1 MNNKS
6 EIFSTEKILAK
17 EKELK
22 EHPERNRVKTVSL
35 TAEEL
40 YEKIMKNGG
49 SYDIEGGILALKR
62 AVDEEKKRERKN
74 EAKKMFKGITNEPLD
89 MEEIKRVEEEL
100 ERNPYYTD
108 SNVRIV
114 NMTAE
119 ELYNDIM
126 QNGGSYDIIG
136 GLPTLK
142 KIIEKEKS
150 Q

>member
-1 MNNKS
+1 M
-6 EIFSTEKILAK
+6 
-17 EKELK
+17 
-22 EHPERNRVKTVSL
+22 
-35 TAEEL
+35 
-40 YEKIMKNGG
+40 
-49 SYDIEGGILALKR
+49 ALKR

-74 EAKKMFKGITNEPLD
+74 EAKKMFKGIINEPLD

-142 KIIEKEKS
+142 KIIEKEKNKKTVKKE
-150 Q
+150 